1 MNEWYQTIMAINFT
15 NSARANKFAD
25 ELDKAEI
32 ESQPNDFGP
41 SWLGNILHVLCEKL
55 DETAHN
61 GYITEVDVV
70 KSLVCVTFESGRGVH
85 SEPLVKLMK
94 SIDPSATYTV
104 NSVQIK

>member
-41 SWLGNILHVLCEKL
+41 SWLGNILHVLGEKL
-55 DETAHN
+55 DETAHTGILPRFMLSN
-61 GYITEVDVV
+61 PLSVSPSNLVEVYIQN
-70 KSLVCVTFESGRGVH
+70 L
-85 SEPLVKLMK
+85 
-94 SIDPSATYTV
+94 
-104 NSVQIK
+104 